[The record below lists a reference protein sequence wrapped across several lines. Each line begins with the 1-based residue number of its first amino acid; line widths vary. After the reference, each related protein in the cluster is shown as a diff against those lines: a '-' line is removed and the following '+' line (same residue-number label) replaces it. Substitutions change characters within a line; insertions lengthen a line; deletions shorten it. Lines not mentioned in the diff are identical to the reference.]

1 MPNIS
6 IDTGGT
12 LVDSVQ
18 SSGDEIAYMYMYLT
32 LNNTFYLVPTCTYY
46 CSCCSD
52 KLAEREAVG
61 IWSFWAGECVAT
73 YPGLVIWPGYETSD

>member
-1 MPNIS
+1 MRLHI
-6 IDTGGT
+6 
-12 LVDSVQ
+12 
-18 SSGDEIAYMYMYLT
+18 YMYLT
-32 LNNTFYLVPTCTYY
+32 LNDTLYLVPTCTSHVYVVPTYY

-61 IWSFWAGECVAT
+61 IWSFWAGEWVAT